1 MKKVTPSPKKV
12 KAKKERKRRKRPSS
26 LYKVRNWSSY
36 NKALKQR
43 GSLTIWFPEEAQED
57 WYYKGAAKR
66 GGQFT
71 YSDLAIETA
80 LTIKAVYHLG
90 LRQTEGMITSV
101 VELLGLCLDVPDYST
116 ICRRQGELKISLPVQ
131 SHNKPLHIVF
141 DSTGLKV
148 YGEGEWKVRQHGYSK
163 RRTWRKLHLGVDEAS
178 GEIQA
183 SELSPNQ
190 VDDASCVD
198 PLLDQI
204 ESPREH

>member
-90 LRQTEGMITSV
+90 LRQTEGMIASV
-101 VELLGLCLDVPDYST
+101 VELLGLCLVHRWQTD
-116 ICRRQGELKISLPVQ
+116 GENTVFHRSFRAVLVDFLRKDDRTRERPPV
-131 SHNKPLHIVF
+131 
-141 DSTGLKV
+141 
-148 YGEGEWKVRQHGYSK
+148 
-163 RRTWRKLHLGVDEAS
+163 
-178 GEIQA
+178 
-183 SELSPNQ
+183 
-190 VDDASCVD
+190 
-198 PLLDQI
+198 
-204 ESPREH
+204 